1 MGHPTHSRA
10 WLDSGVLLTAYYS
23 SVALLTKPHK
33 ARSVLVPSIRGTVM
47 MTDPS
52 GALDEAVKSGLPHTK
67 WLSRLLWLVD
77 GDAGPEP
84 GKSVEDKK
92 ALTVS
97 DPIDLA
103 LLTNNFRSSPR

>member
-1 MGHPTHSRA
+1 
-10 WLDSGVLLTAYYS
+10 
-23 SVALLTKPHK
+23 
-33 ARSVLVPSIRGTVM
+33 M